1 MRTKPFLV
9 ALLLTALA
17 LPAYAQAPAGGAA
30 PSGPPSN
37 VRGKVVKL
45 DGQNLTVKTREGQTV
60 KVALAPNTSVRAVA
74 KKKLSDIKAGDNVAS
89 TSLPGKDGKLH
100 AVEVHFLPP
109 QVPESQSPYDFKPG
123 SLMTNAHVTGIAKA
137 KSGNV
142 LTVSLKGQPTDI
154 IIDSKTVITGPAD
167 ATMADVKPGK
177 AVFLRANKAPDG
189 SYTANNITVEK
200 NGVKP
205 PM

>member
-9 ALLLTALA
+9 ALLLTALT
-17 LPAYAQAPAGGAA
+17 LPAYAQAPGGA

-45 DGQNLTVKTREGQTV
+45 DDQNLTVKTREGQTV
-60 KVALAPNTSVRAVA
+60 KIALAPNTSVRALA
-74 KKKLSDIKAGDNVAS
+74 KKKLGDIKPGDNVAS

-123 SLMTNAHVTGIAKA
+123 SLM
-137 KSGNV
+137 
-142 LTVSLKGQPTDI
+142 
-154 IIDSKTVITGPAD
+154 
-167 ATMADVKPGK
+167 
-177 AVFLRANKAPDG
+177 
-189 SYTANNITVEK
+189 
-200 NGVKP
+200 
-205 PM
+205 